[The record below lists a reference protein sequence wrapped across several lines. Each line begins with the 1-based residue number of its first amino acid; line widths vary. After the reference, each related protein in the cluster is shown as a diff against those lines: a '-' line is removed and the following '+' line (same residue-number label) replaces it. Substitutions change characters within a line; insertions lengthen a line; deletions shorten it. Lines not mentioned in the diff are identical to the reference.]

1 VTTVGPPT
9 SSTRRRTGVLRF
21 ARHFAE
27 MIVAMIVGMA
37 ALGALWRAV
46 LSPWIT
52 DFSAFTDDHVAVVA
66 LVMAFD
72 MTVPMVG
79 WMRYRGHDWAR
90 GAEMAGAMF
99 VPTLLLLCLLEVGA
113 TARDSLIGLQHALML
128 PAMLGVMLWRRQAY
142 SHGHRAGSLAGR
154 SAMSRASGEGAR

>member
-1 VTTVGPPT
+1 MTTLARPVP
-9 SSTRRRTGVLRF
+9 STRRRASALRF
-21 ARHFAE
+21 GRHFGE

-46 LSPWIT
+46 LSPWVS
-52 DFSAFTDDHVAVVA
+52 DFPGFTDEHVSLVA

-79 WMRYRGHDWAR
+79 WMRFRGHDWAR

-99 VPTLLLLCLLEVGA
+99 VPTVLLLCLLEVGA
-113 TARDSLIGLQHALML
+113 MADDSVIGLQHALML
-128 PAMLGVMLWRRQAY
+128 PAMLGVMLWRREAY
-142 SHGHRAGSLAGR
+142 THAHRSRSLWR
-154 SAMSRASGEGAR
+154 SATSRASGEAAR

>member
-1 VTTVGPPT
+1 
-9 SSTRRRTGVLRF
+9 
-21 ARHFAE
+21 
-27 MIVAMIVGMA
+27 MIVAMVVGMA

-52 DFSAFTDDHVAVVA
+52 DFSAFTDDHVSVVA
-66 LVMAFD
+66 LVMALD

-113 TARDSLIGLQHALML
+113 TAGDSLIGLQHALML
-128 PAMLGVMLWRRQAY
+128 PAMLGVMLWRRAAY
-142 SHGHRAGSLAGR
+142 THPHRAASRRRLLLAGR
-154 SAMSRASGEGAR
+154 SSTSRASGEGAR